1 MIPPAS
7 GSAGRAL
14 LAILMLA
21 LLPAG
26 CRKVIKTKVRVEKA
40 PDHRLA
46 LESTLPDLVQRINT
60 SYAGVESLVAK
71 VRLELE
77 GHSPDAGYHE
87 RYRKAP
93 SQLIAKRPDA
103 IRINV
108 LNPLTR
114 TTVIAMASRQAR
126 FQIWAPTR
134 NKFVTGSTH
143 LERDYDNPLYNV
155 RPEHVLPAILIEPLP
170 AAPGARIFL
179 VEEEDAKSRYYVIYE
194 LHRRKLRP
202 KRRLWIERRKLEL
215 VRQDYFDPDGR
226 VASSIRY
233 TAPAALDQVVVNTG
247 VVLER
252 PPERYT
258 LRLQLE
264 PKSLKIG
271 RDLEDRHFQLPVPP
285 GAETITLE

>member
-1 MIPPAS
+1 MIPRAS
-7 GSAGRAL
+7 GSAGSAL

-26 CRKVIKTKVRVEKA
+26 CRKVIKTKVRVETA
-40 PDHRLA
+40 PAHRLA
-46 LESTLPDLVQRINT
+46 LESTLPDLVRRINT
-60 SYAGVESLVAK
+60 SYAGTESLIAK

-77 GHSPDAGYHE
+77 GRSREAGYHE

-114 TTVIAMASRQAR
+114 TTVIAMASRQSR
-126 FQIWAPTR
+126 FQIWAPTK

-170 AAPGARIFL
+170 AGPGAGVFL
-179 VEEEDAKSRYYVIYE
+179 IEEEDAKSRYYVIYE
-194 LHRRKLRP
+194 PHRRKLRP
-202 KRRLWIERRKLEL
+202 KRRLWIERGKLQL
-215 VRQDYFDPDGR
+215 VRQDYFDPEGR

-233 TAPAALDQVVVNTG
+233 TGPAALGQMIVNTEI
-247 VVLER
+247 VLER
-252 PPERYT
+252 PLEHYT

-264 PKSLKIG
+264 RESLKID
-271 RDLEDRHFQLPVPP
+271 RELEERHFQLPVPP

>member
-1 MIPPAS
+1 VTPPAS
-7 GSAGRAL
+7 GSAGRTL
-14 LAILMLA
+14 LAILLLA

-26 CRKVIKTKVRVEKA
+26 CKKVIKTKVRVETA
-40 PDHRLA
+40 PAHRQV

-60 SYAGVESLVAK
+60 SYASVESLVAK

-114 TTVIAMASRQAR
+114 TTVVAMASRQAR
-126 FQIWAPTR
+126 FQIWAPTQ
-134 NKFVTGSTH
+134 NKFVTGSTQ

-170 AAPGARIFL
+170 TGPAARVNMIEEKDARS
-179 VEEEDAKSRYYVIYE
+179 KYYVIHE
-194 LHRRKLRP
+194 LHRQNLRV
-202 KRRLWIERRKLEL
+202 KRRLWIERSQLEL
-215 VRQDYFDPDGR
+215 VRQDYFNPDGG
-226 VASSIRY
+226 VAGSIRY
-233 TAPAALDQVVVNTG
+233 TAPVALGQVIVNTG

-252 PPERYT
+252 PRERYT

-264 PKSLKIG
+264 PESLKIG
-271 RDLEDRHFQLPVPP
+271 RELEERHFQLPVPP
-285 GAETITLE
+285 GAETITLQ

>member
-14 LAILMLA
+14 LVILILA

-26 CRKVIKTKVRVEKA
+26 CRKVIKTKVRVEAA
-40 PDHRLA
+40 PAHRLA

-114 TTVIAMASRQAR
+114 TTVVAMASRQAR
-126 FQIWAPTR
+126 FQIWAPTK
-134 NKFVTGSTH
+134 NQFVTGSTR
-143 LERDYDNPLYNV
+143 LKRDYDNPLYNV

-170 AAPGARIFL
+170 TGPAARVYMI
-179 VEEEDAKSRYYVIYE
+179 EERDAKSKYYVIHE
-194 LHRRKLRP
+194 LAPRNLRL
-202 KRRLWIERRKLEL
+202 KRRLWIERSKLEL
-215 VRQDYFDPDGR
+215 VRQDYYDPAGK
-226 VASSIRY
+226 VAGSIRY
-233 TAPAALDQVVVNTG
+233 TEPATLGQVVVNTG

-252 PPERYT
+252 PRERYT

-264 PKSLKIG
+264 PESLKIG
-271 RDLEDRHFQLPVPP
+271 RDLEERHFQLPVPP
-285 GAETITLE
+285 GAETITLQ

>member
-1 MIPPAS
+1 M
-7 GSAGRAL
+7 
-14 LAILMLA
+14 
-21 LLPAG
+21 
-26 CRKVIKTKVRVEKA
+26 
-40 PDHRLA
+40 
-46 LESTLPDLVQRINT
+46 
-60 SYAGVESLVAK
+60 
-71 VRLELE
+71 
-77 GHSPDAGYHE
+77 
-87 RYRKAP
+87 
-93 SQLIAKRPDA
+93 
-103 IRINV
+103 
-108 LNPLTR
+108 
-114 TTVIAMASRQAR
+114 
-126 FQIWAPTR
+126 
-134 NKFVTGSTH
+134 
-143 LERDYDNPLYNV
+143 ERDYDNPLYNV

-170 AAPGARIFL
+170 AGPGARVFL

-202 KRRLWIERRKLEL
+202 KRRLWIERRKLEF

-233 TAPAALDQVVVNTG
+233 AAPAALGQVVVNTG